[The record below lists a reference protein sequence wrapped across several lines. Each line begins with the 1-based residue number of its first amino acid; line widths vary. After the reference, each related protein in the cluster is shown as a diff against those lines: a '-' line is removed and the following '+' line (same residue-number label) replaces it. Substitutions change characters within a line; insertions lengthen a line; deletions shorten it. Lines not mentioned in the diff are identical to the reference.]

1 MAVVLYLFICVWTR
15 QPFDDSEQAHNV
27 LISFDLFPIILTT
40 ATWFELAK
48 NVFGL
53 GVFFFFS
60 MEAKILN
67 ELVISHVNLDEID
80 LLVLALFD

>member
-1 MAVVLYLFICVWTR
+1 VAVVLYLFVCVWTR
-15 QPFDDSEQAHNV
+15 QLFGDSEQAHNV
-27 LISFDLFPIILTT
+27 LVSLDLFPIILTT
-40 ATWFELAK
+40 ATWLKLAK

-53 GVFFFFS
+53 WVFFFFR

-80 LLVLALFD
+80 LLVLLLFD

>member
-15 QPFDDSEQAHNV
+15 QLFDDSEQAHNV

-53 GVFFFFS
+53 GVVFFFG
-60 MEAKILN
+60 MEAKVLN
-67 ELVISHVNLDEID
+67 ELVVSHVNLDELD